1 MAEAAAAAKAS
12 AANADIADEA
22 ADEASSTDEPAPKRR
37 RFSGK
42 KIVLFAG
49 LPILLLG
56 GAGAYQFGMLDA
68 VLGGGEDAETAQQNE
83 VPKEAVYV
91 ELPDMLVNLRATGKQ
106 PSYLKLSVSL
116 ELDDPLV
123 VLEVEK
129 VKPRIIDRFQV
140 YLRELRAED
149 ISGSAGVYRL
159 KEELLARINTA
170 IEPHEVKDV
179 LFREMLIQ

>member
-1 MAEAAAAAKAS
+1 MAKAAAKAT
-12 AANADIADEA
+12 AKAPEPEA
-22 ADEASSTDEPAPKRR
+22 ELAEGETAPGDGEKPKRR
-37 RFSGK
+37 KFGPK
-42 KIVLFAG
+42 KLAIFIG
-49 LPILLLG
+49 LPILLFG
-56 GAGAYQFGMLDA
+56 GAYQFGVLDML
-68 VLGGGEDAETAQQNE
+68 LGGGEEDAAAKQEEEGA
-83 VPKEAVYV
+83 PKEAVYL
-91 ELPDMLVNLRATGKQ
+91 ELPDMLVNLRPTGKQ

-116 ELDDPLV
+116 ELDDPLI
-123 VLEVEK
+123 LPEVEK

-159 KEELLARINTA
+159 KEELLARINAA